1 MDVEEAFLL
10 TKVRLCSKMKNIH
23 WRKCAW
29 RRTRGDL
36 WGWFQVMFVE
46 IPGYG
51 EFKEN
56 GVSDLRAKG
65 GNTTG
70 C

>member
-1 MDVEEAFLL
+1 ML
-10 TKVRLCSKMKNIH
+10 
-23 WRKCAW
+23 WW
-29 RRTRGDL
+29 RTRGDL

-46 IPGYG
+46 IPGCG
-51 EFKEN
+51 EFKAN
-56 GVSDLRAKG
+56 GVWDLRAKG